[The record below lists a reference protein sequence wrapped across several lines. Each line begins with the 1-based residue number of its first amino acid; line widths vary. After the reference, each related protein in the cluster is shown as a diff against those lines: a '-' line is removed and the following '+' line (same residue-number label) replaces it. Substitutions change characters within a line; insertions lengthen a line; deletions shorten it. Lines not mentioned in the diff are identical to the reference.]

1 MLNCFQHLLGL
12 PLLIQRLQLQ
22 HCLTP
27 LPSFLCLVRFRVF
40 LLIWWTIRRV
50 SPNLVDTQTGGLIS
64 SSHQTGVSSLG
75 GLPDECQSALTLHCA
90 IQVLVAASLEPYRAR
105 RMLPCFDFPN
115 LKANFAISIQA
126 PQNLIALSNTA
137 EEMSQPGIDP
147 GTTLHRFE
155 TTPKMS
161 TYLMG
166 VTIGHMVS
174 TSAIS
179 NSGKNISVWSVPA
192 LVDQHAVPL
201 QVGTP
206 QNKDL
211 SILL

>member
-1 MLNCFQHLLGL
+1 MA
-12 PLLIQRLQLQ
+12 
-22 HCLTP
+22 
-27 LPSFLCLVRFRVF
+27 
-40 LLIWWTIRRV
+40 
-50 SPNLVDTQTGGLIS
+50 S
-64 SSHQTGVSSLG
+64 SQTGVSSPG

-201 QVGTP
+201 QVGNPPLKTRIC
-206 QNKDL
+206 L
-211 SILL
+211 YFCTTLVFSVSWRLR